1 MGLKSLFTRARDGY
15 VYRQA
20 MGAPL
25 PSFTDSAPVRYR
37 ILFKGRVQKVGFRY
51 ETELLAQ
58 RLELTGWCINLP
70 DGDVLAE
77 LQGCPQRIHFYVD
90 FMKSLKRIR
99 VDSADITPLPLDPAE
114 IEFDKSKK

>member
-1 MGLKSLFTRARDGY
+1 MGLKSLFTRARDSY

-20 MGAPL
+20 MGFPL
-25 PSFTDSAPVRYR
+25 PQFADTAPVRYR

-58 RLELTGWCINLP
+58 RLGLTGWCINL
-70 DGDVLAE
+70 DNGDVLAE
-77 LQGCPQRIHFYVD
+77 LQGSPERIDLYIS

-114 IEFDKSKK
+114 FEFDKSKK